1 MTDFVNANFP
11 TQMTD
16 KPTRN
21 DSILDLTLPTNGDLI
36 TDLEI
41 HPGISD
47 HSAVTYNVNLAVKQQ
62 KKPDRFVYKYRNGDL
77 EGVKRDLGA
86 FKDVF
91 RSKEPLKRPV
101 NDN

>member
-1 MTDFVNANFP
+1 MVDFVNANFP

-16 KPTRN
+16 KPTRI
-21 DSILDLTLPTNGDLI
+21 DSILDLTLPTNP
-36 TDLEI
+36 DLEI

-47 HSAVTYNVNLAVKQQ
+47 HNAVTYTVNLAVKQQ
-62 KKPDRFVYKYRNGDL
+62 KKPDRYVYQYRNGDL

-91 RSKEPLKRPV
+91 LSKEPLKRPV
-101 NDN
+101 KDN